1 METQVEA
8 YVRDNYKKLFGDK
21 ILIITEF
28 DSYFTVKSNID
39 QSPLILSKSI
49 I

>member
-1 METQVEA
+1 METQVET
-8 YVRDNYKKLFGDK
+8 YVRGNYKKLFGDK
-21 ILIITEF
+21 KLIINEF
-28 DSYFTVKSNID
+28 DSHFTVQTNKD